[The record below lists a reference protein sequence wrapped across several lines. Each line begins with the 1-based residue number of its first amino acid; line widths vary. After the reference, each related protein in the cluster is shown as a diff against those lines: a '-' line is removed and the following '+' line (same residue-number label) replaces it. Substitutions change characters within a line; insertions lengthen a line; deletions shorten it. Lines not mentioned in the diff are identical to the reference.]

1 MADRVTILT
10 VSSQHSFSGT
20 VENRGLRVLDVL
32 NDVSSDYLELHDVA
46 VRRGTHG
53 KCIKQL
59 PQATI
64 PKSAIDFVLL
74 EFDRHEAPLRRGH
87 AFVPKETRQV
97 LVVVGDYEI
106 LGTFM
111 PKGSFDTL
119 RGLRQEPTAFFPVV
133 APKLSRVTN
142 ADAPILATVAL
153 INGLK
158 VSLLHVDRKTVNS
171 VTECDGKYN

>member
-1 MADRVTILT
+1 MADRVPILT
-10 VSSQHSFSGT
+10 VSSQHSFTGT

-53 KCIKQL
+53 QCIKQL

-87 AFVPKETRQV
+87 AFVPKETRQA
-97 LVVVGDYEI
+97 LVIVGDYEI
-106 LGTFM
+106 QGTFM
-111 PKGSFDTL
+111 PKGSFDAL
-119 RGLRQEPTAFFPVV
+119 RGLRQEPTAFFPIV
-133 APKLSRVTN
+133 APNVSRATS
-142 ADAPILATVAL
+142 ADAPVSAAVAL

-158 VSLLHVDRKTVNS
+158 VSLLHVDRKSPNLS
-171 VTECDGKYN
+171 QIAMESI